1 MRVSLHT
8 RTGLVILLGLVL
20 LITACAQVAPQPV
33 ATAQD
38 LNLGCLMPFTGPA
51 AEWGKLIRPQM
62 DIYAD
67 LINEDGGIKVGDNV
81 YKVKLFYVDD
91 SYSPAPGA
99 AGARKLIYDNNVKA
113 ILGYFSFGES
123 AVAPVTNAE
132 KVIFITRTGSG
143 VVYDNVTNPYVV
155 FGTPSSENAL
165 YQTLGALT
173 AFPEIKTICS
183 TGPAAAK
190 MQAESA
196 FGEVD
201 QMLLEKFGLKSVR
214 VYYPEGT
221 TNFTPYIAQMAEQG
235 VQFISSGGSSLEVA
249 LLAKQRYAAG
259 YKWPKTQTCTLTSV
273 ALFNQ
278 LCGSPEA
285 AENIVS
291 DRPAPWEFTKVK
303 VSPAYLDMA
312 QRIRD
317 RFKQTYNQPLTY
329 VGSFGWGINHMA
341 QYFEAIKKAG
351 TLDPDKVMS
360 AFRGG
365 TFDTFMGTYTLS
377 GDEVYGGKIVFGYPC
392 SMGIIKGNEEVHL
405 GEFPMMDVNN
415 WNKPWVK

>member
-1 MRVSLHT
+1 
-8 RTGLVILLGLVL
+8 
-20 LITACAQVAPQPV
+20 
-33 ATAQD
+33 
-38 LNLGCLMPFTGPA
+38 MPFTGPA

-259 YKWPKTQTCTLTSV
+259 YKWPITQTGTLTSV